1 MARPRRAVT
10 FRSGITQ
17 VRLSGDPVY
26 LTALIEHLTTRYLI
40 TGATHA
46 YPNRGTAGVRVYLT
60 AQPLCRC
67 DYSTQLSTGPAAGP
81 VAVRP
86 GCPLHDPNG
95 KETNR

>member
-1 MARPRRAVT
+1 MARTRRPVT
-10 FRSGITQ
+10 FRSGITL

-26 LTALIEHLTTRYLI
+26 LTALIEHLNTRYLT

-46 YPNRGTAGVRVYLT
+46 YPNRGSDGVRVYLT
-60 AQPLCRC
+60 AQPLCWC
-67 DYSTQLSTGPAAGP
+67 VYGNEPAEGPE
-81 VAVRP
+81 VLRP